1 MVAMQTNSLHVL
13 KDTDPESPCAMMV
26 ETPEGC
32 DVRLRDDEGA
42 EIAALE
48 TQFDIVRYMRRKC
61 EEFGLKYFIAFTL
74 PGFEAEKLSAYS
86 IVSNW
91 PQDLLARYD
100 ASRMVRRSA
109 GIRKLRVTTVPF
121 SCSAPEWAGEG
132 TEEDCAAF
140 AALLGAHDIRSAHF
154 FPVHDALGNRGAIV
168 WSGEKEE
175 LPLDDRLML
184 QMVSIHLFNRLAEI
198 GAAWKSG
205 QVMLTE
211 REIQCL
217 SWTAA
222 GKTSLE
228 IAEILGLSEHTVNH
242 YLNQVT
248 RKLEAVNRTQA
259 VVKAIRRGLI
269 A

>member
-1 MVAMQTNSLHVL
+1 MRAVPLQLREGEEESLRGTMTA
-13 KDTDPESPCAMMV
+13 D
-26 ETPEGC
+26 ETSRSEKQ
-32 DVRLRDDEGA
+32 LQDEGA

-61 EEFGLKYFIAFTL
+61 EEYGLRYFIVFTL

-91 PQDLLARYD
+91 PQEILAKYD
-100 ASRMVRRSA
+100 ALRMVRHSA
-109 GIRKLRVTTVPF
+109 GIRKLRLTTVPF
-121 SCSAPEWAGEG
+121 SYDMREWIGEASEK
-132 TEEDCAAF
+132 TDFSELL
-140 AALLGAHDIRSAHF
+140 ALLTSHGMLVGHF
-154 FPVHDALGNRGAIV
+154 FPVHDALGNRGAVV
-168 WSGEKEE
+168 WGGESAA
-175 LPLDDRLML
+175 LSRDDRLML
-184 QMVSIHLFNRLAEI
+184 QMISVHLFNRLAEI
-198 GAAWKSG
+198 GSAWKSG
-205 QVMLTE
+205 QVVLTD

>member
-1 MVAMQTNSLHVL
+1 MRGTLTG
-13 KDTDPESPCAMMV
+13 D
-26 ETPEGC
+26 ETRSSENQGQ
-32 DVRLRDDEGA
+32 DEGA

-61 EEFGLKYFIAFTL
+61 EEYGLRYFIVFNL

-91 PQDLLARYD
+91 PQEVLAKYD
-100 ASRMVRRSA
+100 AMRMVRHSA
-109 GIRKLRVTTVPF
+109 GIRKLRLTTVPF
-121 SCSAPEWAGEG
+121 TYDLREWIGESSEQMDF
-132 TEEDCAAF
+132 TE
-140 AALLGAHDIRSAHF
+140 LLETMANHRILIGHF
-154 FPVHDALGNRGAIV
+154 FPVHDALGNRGAVV
-168 WSGEKEE
+168 WGGESVTLGRDE
-175 LPLDDRLML
+175 RLML
-184 QMVSIHLFNRLAEI
+184 QMISVHIFNRLAEI
-198 GAAWKSG
+198 GSAWKSG
-205 QVMLTE
+205 QVVLTE

>member
-1 MVAMQTNSLHVL
+1 MRGTMTA
-13 KDTDPESPCAMMV
+13 D
-26 ETPEGC
+26 ETSRSENQ
-32 DVRLRDDEGA
+32 LQDEGA

-61 EEFGLKYFIAFTL
+61 EEYSLKYFVVFTL

-91 PQDLLARYD
+91 PQEVLAKYD
-100 ASRMVRRSA
+100 ALRMVRHSA
-109 GIRKLRVTTVPF
+109 GIRKLRLTTVPF
-121 SCSAPEWAGEG
+121 SYDMREWIGESS
-132 TEEDCAAF
+132 EQADFSE
-140 AALLGAHDIRSAHF
+140 LLTLLTTHGMLVGHF
-154 FPVHDALGNRGAIV
+154 FPVHDALGNRGAVV
-168 WSGEKEE
+168 WGGDSAALGRDE
-175 LPLDDRLML
+175 RLML
-184 QMVSIHLFNRLAEI
+184 QMISVHLFNRLAEI
-198 GAAWKSG
+198 GSAWKSG
-205 QVMLTE
+205 QVVLTD

-259 VVKAIRRGLI
+259 VLKAIRRGLI

>member
-1 MVAMQTNSLHVL
+1 MTADETSGG
-13 KDTDPESPCAMMV
+13 ESQV
-26 ETPEGC
+26 Q
-32 DVRLRDDEGA
+32 DEGA

-61 EEFGLKYFIAFTL
+61 EEYRLKFFIVFTL
-74 PGFEAEKLSAYS
+74 PGFEAEKISAYS

-91 PQDLLARYD
+91 PQEVLSKYD
-100 ASRMVRRSA
+100 TLRMVRHSA
-109 GIRKLRVTTVPF
+109 GIRKLRLTTVPF
-121 SCSAPEWAGEG
+121 SYDMREWIGESSG
-132 TEEDCAAF
+132 DADFTELIDLF
-140 AALLGAHDIRSAHF
+140 TRHGMLHGHF
-154 FPVHDALGNRGAIV
+154 FPVHDALGNRGAV
-168 WSGEKEE
+168 TWGGESASISH
-175 LPLDDRLML
+175 DDRLML
-184 QMVSIHLFNRLAEI
+184 QMISVHLFNRLAEI
-198 GAAWKSG
+198 GSAWKTG
-205 QVMLTE
+205 QVVLTE

-222 GKTSLE
+222 GKTSLD

>member
-1 MVAMQTNSLHVL
+1 MCAVPLQLREGKEKTLRGTMTADETSGSEKQLH
-13 KDTDPESPCAMMV
+13 
-26 ETPEGC
+26 
-32 DVRLRDDEGA
+32 DEGA
-42 EIAALE
+42 EVAALE

-61 EEFGLKYFIAFTL
+61 EEYGLRHFIVFTL

-91 PQDLLARYD
+91 PQEIMAKYD
-100 ASRMVRRSA
+100 ALRMVRHSA
-109 GIRKLRVTTVPF
+109 GIRKLRLTTVPF
-121 SCSAPEWAGEG
+121 SYDMREWIGESSE
-132 TEEDCAAF
+132 TVDFSE
-140 AALLGAHDIRSAHF
+140 LLTLLTGHGMLVGHF
-154 FPVHDALGNRGAIV
+154 FPVHDALGNRGAVV
-168 WSGEKEE
+168 WSGESAALGRE
-175 LPLDDRLML
+175 DRLML
-184 QMVSIHLFNRLAEI
+184 QMISVHLFNRLAEI
-198 GAAWKSG
+198 GSAWKTG
-205 QVMLTE
+205 QVVLTD

>member
-1 MVAMQTNSLHVL
+1 MRAAPLRLPKAKTKLRGTMTADETSSAESQMQ
-13 KDTDPESPCAMMV
+13 
-26 ETPEGC
+26 
-32 DVRLRDDEGA
+32 DEGS

-61 EEFGLKYFIAFTL
+61 EEYGLRYFIVFTL

-91 PQDLLARYD
+91 PQEILSKYD
-100 ASRMVRRSA
+100 ALRMVRHSA
-109 GIRKLRVTTVPF
+109 GIRKLRLTTVPF
-121 SCSAPEWAGEG
+121 SYDMREWIGDSSE
-132 TEEDCAAF
+132 TVDFSE
-140 AALLGAHDIRSAHF
+140 LLDAMNGQGMQVGHF
-154 FPVHDALGNRGAIV
+154 FPVHDALGNRGAVV
-168 WSGEKEE
+168 WGGEGA
-175 LPLDDRLML
+175 PLGRDERLML
-184 QMVSIHLFNRLAEI
+184 QMISVHLFNRLAEI
-198 GAAWKSG
+198 GAAWKTG
-205 QVMLTE
+205 QVTLTE

>member
-1 MVAMQTNSLHVL
+1 MTADEKSSADNQ
-13 KDTDPESPCAMMV
+13 
-26 ETPEGC
+26 
-32 DVRLRDDEGA
+32 LRDEGG

-61 EEFGLKYFIAFTL
+61 EEYGLKYFIVFNL

-91 PQDLLARYD
+91 PQEVLAKYD
-100 ASRMVRRSA
+100 ALRMVRHSA
-109 GIRKLRVTTVPF
+109 GIRKLRLTTVPF
-121 SCSAPEWAGEG
+121 SYDLREWIGEASEQADF
-132 TEEDCAAF
+132 TELVDPMNTHGI
-140 AALLGAHDIRSAHF
+140 LVGHF
-154 FPVHDALGNRGAIV
+154 FPVHDALGNRGAVV
-168 WSGEKEE
+168 WSGENT
-175 LPLDDRLML
+175 LLGCDDRLML
-184 QMVSIHLFNRLAEI
+184 QMISVQLFNRLAEI

-205 QVMLTE
+205 QVVLTE

>member
-1 MVAMQTNSLHVL
+1 MRGTMTA
-13 KDTDPESPCAMMV
+13 D
-26 ETPEGC
+26 ETSRSE
-32 DVRLRDDEGA
+32 RQLQDEGA

-61 EEFGLKYFIAFTL
+61 EEYGLKYFIVFTL

-91 PQDLLARYD
+91 PQEMLAKYD
-100 ASRMVRRSA
+100 ALRMVRHSA
-109 GIRKLRVTTVPF
+109 GIRKLRLTTVPF
-121 SCSAPEWAGEG
+121 SYDMREWIGEASENVDYG
-132 TEEDCAAF
+132 ELIGLMTSIGM
-140 AALLGAHDIRSAHF
+140 LVGHF
-154 FPVHDALGNRGAIV
+154 FPVHDALGNRGAVV
-168 WSGEKEE
+168 WGSESAT
-175 LPLDDRLML
+175 LTCDDRLML
-184 QMVSIHLFNRLAEI
+184 QMISVHLFNRLAEI
-198 GAAWKSG
+198 GSAWKSG
-205 QVMLTE
+205 QVVLTE

>member
-1 MVAMQTNSLHVL
+1 M
-13 KDTDPESPCAMMV
+13 TDAGE
-26 ETPEGC
+26 PEGGEGAI
-32 DVRLRDDEGA
+32 RDEGA
-42 EIAALE
+42 EVAALE

-61 EEFGLKYFIAFTL
+61 EEYGLKYFMAFTL
-74 PGFEAEKLSAYS
+74 PGFEAEKISAYS

-91 PQDLLARYD
+91 PQEYLARYD
-100 ASRMVRRSA
+100 AMRMVRRSA
-109 GIRKLRVTTVPF
+109 GIRKLRLTTVPF
-121 SCSAPEWAGEG
+121 SYGMLDSIGEQATDEEIEVLAGLIDTYG
-132 TEEDCAAF
+132 
-140 AALLGAHDIRSAHF
+140 LRYGHF
-154 FPVHDALGNRGAIV
+154 FPVHDAFGNRGAIL
-168 WSGEKEE
+168 WSGEAEDM
-175 LPLDDRLML
+175 PLDDRLML
-184 QMVSIHLFNRLAEI
+184 QMISVHLFNRLAEI

-205 QVMLTE
+205 QVVLTE
-211 REIQCL
+211 REVQCL

>member
-1 MVAMQTNSLHVL
+1 MT
-13 KDTDPESPCAMMV
+13 TDKAAGGKAEM
-26 ETPEGC
+26 
-32 DVRLRDDEGA
+32 RDAGA

-61 EEFGLKYFIAFTL
+61 EEYGLKYFIAFTL

-91 PQDLLARYD
+91 PQELFTRYD
-100 ASRMVRRSA
+100 AARMVRRSA
-109 GIRKLRVTTVPF
+109 GIRKLRLTTVPF
-121 SCSAPEWAGEG
+121 SYDMLEWIDGATDGDVG
-132 TEEDCAAF
+132 VF
-140 AALLGAHDIRSAHF
+140 ADVVKAHGIRVGHF

-168 WSGEKEE
+168 WSGERED

-184 QMVSIHLFNRLAEI
+184 QMISVHLFNRLAEI
-198 GAAWKSG
+198 GAAWKTG
-205 QVMLTE
+205 QVVLTE

>member
-1 MVAMQTNSLHVL
+1 MWGTMTA
-13 KDTDPESPCAMMV
+13 D
-26 ETPEGC
+26 ETSGGGNQ
-32 DVRLRDDEGA
+32 VHDEGH
-42 EIAALE
+42 EIAGLE

-61 EEFGLKYFIAFTL
+61 EDYGLKYFIAFTL
-74 PGFEAEKLSAYS
+74 PGFEAEKLSTYS

-91 PQDLLARYD
+91 PSETLAKYD
-100 ASRMVRRSA
+100 ALRMVRHSA
-109 GIRKLRVTTVPF
+109 SIRKLRLTTVPF
-121 SCSAPEWAGEG
+121 SYDMLEWIGESS
-132 TEEDCAAF
+132 EADELSE
-140 AALLGAHDIRSAHF
+140 LLDIMRRHGMLTGHF

-168 WSGEKEE
+168 WSGEATS
-175 LPLDDRLML
+175 LGLDERLML
-184 QMVSIHLFNRLAEI
+184 QMISVHLFNRLAEI
-198 GAAWKSG
+198 GAAWKTG
-205 QVMLTE
+205 QVVLTE

>member
-1 MVAMQTNSLHVL
+1 MIAEKTGRGERYGEDASV
-13 KDTDPESPCAMMV
+13 
-26 ETPEGC
+26 
-32 DVRLRDDEGA
+32 
-42 EIAALE
+42 EIAGLE
-48 TQFDIVRYMRRKC
+48 TQFDIVRFLRRAG
-61 EEFGLKYFIAFTL
+61 ETYGLKNFIVFSL
-74 PGFEAEKLSAYS
+74 PGFEAEKLSSHS

-91 PQDLLARYD
+91 PSDVLAKYD
-100 ASRMVRRSA
+100 ALQMVRHSA
-109 GIRKLRVTTVPF
+109 GIRKLRVTTNPF
-121 SCSAPEWAGEG
+121 SYDLAKWIGE
-132 TEEDCAAF
+132 TTTAKEVEEYVN
-140 AALLGAHDIRSAHF
+140 LLRRNGMLIGHF
-154 FPVHDALGNRGAIV
+154 FPVHDALGNRGAVV
-168 WSGEKEE
+168 WSGGSRDLEFDEK
-175 LPLDDRLML
+175 LQL
-184 QMVSIHLFNRLAEI
+184 QMISIQVFNRLAEI
-198 GAAWKSG
+198 GAAWKTG
-205 QVMLTE
+205 QVALTE

>member
-1 MVAMQTNSLHVL
+1 MTAARTG
-13 KDTDPESPCAMMV
+13 DDIPDDFE
-26 ETPEGC
+26 EG
-32 DVRLRDDEGA
+32 V

-61 EEFGLKYFIAFTL
+61 EEYGLRYFLAFTL

-91 PQDLLARYD
+91 PQEVLARYD
-100 ASRMVRRSA
+100 ALRMIRYSA

-121 SCSAPEWAGEG
+121 SYDLQEWLGESNDAPESG
-132 TEEDCAAF
+132 DLR
-140 AALLGAHDIRSAHF
+140 ALMDTHGMRVGHF
-154 FPVHDALGNRGAIV
+154 FPVHDALGNRGAIL
-168 WSGEKEE
+168 WSGENAA
-175 LPLDDRLML
+175 LPRDDRLML
-184 QMVSIHLFNRLAEI
+184 QMISVHLFNRLAEI

-205 QVMLTE
+205 QVTLTE
-211 REIQCL
+211 REVQCL

>member
-1 MVAMQTNSLHVL
+1 MRGTMTADEKSGGENQVH
-13 KDTDPESPCAMMV
+13 
-26 ETPEGC
+26 
-32 DVRLRDDEGA
+32 DEGS

-61 EEFGLKYFIAFTL
+61 EEYGLRYFIAFTL

-91 PQDLLARYD
+91 PQEVLSKYD
-100 ASRMVRRSA
+100 ALRMVRYSA
-109 GIRKLRVTTVPF
+109 SIRKLRLTTVPF
-121 SCSAPEWAGEG
+121 SYDMREWIGEAS
-132 TEEDCAAF
+132 EDEDF
-140 AALLGAHDIRSAHF
+140 SELVELMTGHGMLVGHF

-168 WSGEKEE
+168 WSGEAAAIAR
-175 LPLDDRLML
+175 DDRLML
-184 QMVSIHLFNRLAEI
+184 QMISVHLFNRLAEI

-205 QVMLTE
+205 QIVLTE

>member
-1 MVAMQTNSLHVL
+1 MTADETSSAENQLH
-13 KDTDPESPCAMMV
+13 
-26 ETPEGC
+26 
-32 DVRLRDDEGA
+32 DDGA

-61 EEFGLKYFIAFTL
+61 EEYGLRYFIVFTL
-74 PGFEAEKLSAYS
+74 PGFEAEKLSSYS

-91 PQDLLARYD
+91 PQEILAKYD
-100 ASRMVRRSA
+100 ALRMVRQSA
-109 GIRKLRVTTVPF
+109 GIRKLRLTTVPF
-121 SCSAPEWAGEG
+121 SYDMREWIGDSSEKADF
-132 TEEDCAAF
+132 TE
-140 AALLGAHDIRSAHF
+140 LLDVMNNHAMHIGHF

-168 WSGEKEE
+168 WGGEA
-175 LPLDDRLML
+175 LTISRDTRLML
-184 QMVSIHLFNRLAEI
+184 QMISVHLFNRLAEI
-198 GAAWKSG
+198 GAAWKTG
-205 QVMLTE
+205 QIVLTE

>member
-1 MVAMQTNSLHVL
+1 MPKATKEMRGTMT
-13 KDTDPESPCAMMV
+13 TD
-26 ETPEGC
+26 ETSGGANQ
-32 DVRLRDDEGA
+32 LQDDGS

-61 EEFGLKYFIAFTL
+61 EQYGLKYFIVFTL

-91 PQDLLARYD
+91 PQEIIGKYD
-100 ASRMVRRSA
+100 ALRMVRHSA
-109 GIRKLRVTTVPF
+109 GIRKLRLTTVPF
-121 SCSAPEWAGEG
+121 TYDMREWIGESSEQTDF
-132 TEEDCAAF
+132 TE
-140 AALLGAHDIRSAHF
+140 LLDVMTSHGMLVGHF

-168 WSGEKEE
+168 WGGDNAS
-175 LPLDDRLML
+175 LSRDDRLML
-184 QMVSIHLFNRLAEI
+184 QMISVHLFNRLAEI

-205 QVMLTE
+205 QVVLTE

>member
-1 MVAMQTNSLHVL
+1 MTADETSS
-13 KDTDPESPCAMMV
+13 TDNQ
-26 ETPEGC
+26 
-32 DVRLRDDEGA
+32 LQDEGT

-61 EEFGLKYFIAFTL
+61 EEYGLRYFIVFNL

-91 PQDLLARYD
+91 PQEILAKYD
-100 ASRMVRRSA
+100 GMRMVRHSA
-109 GIRKLRVTTVPF
+109 GIRKLRLTTVPF
-121 SCSAPEWAGEG
+121 SYDMGEWIGESSEPG
-132 TEEDCAAF
+132 NLSE
-140 AALLGAHDIRSAHF
+140 LLDVMKNHGMLVGHF
-154 FPVHDALGNRGAIV
+154 FPVHDALGNRGAVV
-168 WSGEKEE
+168 WGGESPS
-175 LPLDDRLML
+175 LARDSRLML
-184 QMVSIHLFNRLAEI
+184 QMISVHLFNRLAEI

-205 QVMLTE
+205 QVVLTE

>member
-1 MVAMQTNSLHVL
+1 MTADEKSSTGNELH
-13 KDTDPESPCAMMV
+13 
-26 ETPEGC
+26 
-32 DVRLRDDEGA
+32 DEGE

-61 EEFGLKYFIAFTL
+61 EQYGLKYFIAFNL

-91 PQDLLARYD
+91 PQEVLAKYD
-100 ASRMVRRSA
+100 ALRMVRHSA
-109 GIRKLRVTTVPF
+109 GIRKLRLTTVPF
-121 SCSAPEWAGEG
+121 SYDLREWIGESSEEKDF
-132 TEEDCAAF
+132 TE
-140 AALLGAHDIRSAHF
+140 LLDLMTSHGIFVGHF
-154 FPVHDALGNRGAIV
+154 FPVHDALGNRGAV
-168 WSGEKEE
+168 LWSSEGGA
-175 LPLDDRLML
+175 LSRDDRLML
-184 QMVSIHLFNRLAEI
+184 QMISIQLFNRLAEI
-198 GAAWKSG
+198 GAAWKSS
-205 QVMLTE
+205 QVVLTE

-222 GKTSLE
+222 GKTSIE

>member
-1 MVAMQTNSLHVL
+1 MTADEKSSTGNELH
-13 KDTDPESPCAMMV
+13 
-26 ETPEGC
+26 
-32 DVRLRDDEGA
+32 DEGE

-61 EEFGLKYFIAFTL
+61 EQYGLKYFIAFNL

-91 PQDLLARYD
+91 PQEVLAKYD
-100 ASRMVRRSA
+100 ALRMVRHSA
-109 GIRKLRVTTVPF
+109 GIRKLRLTTVPF
-121 SCSAPEWAGEG
+121 SYDLREWIGESSEEKDF
-132 TEEDCAAF
+132 TE
-140 AALLGAHDIRSAHF
+140 LLDLMTGHGIFVGHF
-154 FPVHDALGNRGAIV
+154 FPVHDALGNRGAV
-168 WSGEKEE
+168 LWSSEGGA
-175 LPLDDRLML
+175 LSRDDRLML
-184 QMVSIHLFNRLAEI
+184 QMISIQLFNRLAEI
-198 GAAWKSG
+198 GAAWKSS
-205 QVMLTE
+205 QVVLTE

-222 GKTSLE
+222 GKTSIE

>member
-1 MVAMQTNSLHVL
+1 MRGTMTADEKSSGEDQAN
-13 KDTDPESPCAMMV
+13 
-26 ETPEGC
+26 
-32 DVRLRDDEGA
+32 DEGV

-61 EEFGLKYFIAFTL
+61 EEYGLKYFIVFNL

-91 PQDLLARYD
+91 PQEVLAKYD
-100 ASRMVRRSA
+100 AMRMVRHSA
-109 GIRKLRVTTVPF
+109 GIRKLRLTTVPF
-121 SCSAPEWAGEG
+121 PYDMREWMGDSTEG
-132 TEEDCAAF
+132 NEF
-140 AALLGAHDIRSAHF
+140 GSLLEMMGNYGMLIGHF
-154 FPVHDALGNRGAIV
+154 FPVHDALGNRGAVV
-168 WSGEKEE
+168 WSGEVTALKRE
-175 LPLDDRLML
+175 DRLML
-184 QMVSIHLFNRLAEI
+184 QMISVHIFNRLAEI
-198 GAAWKSG
+198 GSAWKSG
-205 QVMLTE
+205 QVVLTE

>member
-1 MVAMQTNSLHVL
+1 MI
-13 KDTDPESPCAMMV
+13 MV
-26 ETPEGC
+26 EDAAGC
-32 DVRLRDDEGA
+32 YGRMRDEGG

-61 EEFGLKYFIAFTL
+61 EEFDLKYFIAFTL

-91 PQDLLARYD
+91 PQELLARYD
-100 ASRMVRRSA
+100 AVRMVRRSA
-109 GIRKLRVTTVPF
+109 GIRKLRLTTVPF
-121 SCSAPEWAGEG
+121 TYGMPEWLGEDAE
-132 TEEDCAAF
+132 EEDAAAF
-140 AALLGAHDIRSAHF
+140 ASLVDAYGIRANHF
-154 FPVHDALGNRGAIV
+154 FPVHESLGNRGAIV
-168 WSGEKEE
+168 WSGEKPE

-184 QMVSIHLFNRLAEI
+184 QMISIHLFNRLAEI

-205 QVMLTE
+205 QVVLTE